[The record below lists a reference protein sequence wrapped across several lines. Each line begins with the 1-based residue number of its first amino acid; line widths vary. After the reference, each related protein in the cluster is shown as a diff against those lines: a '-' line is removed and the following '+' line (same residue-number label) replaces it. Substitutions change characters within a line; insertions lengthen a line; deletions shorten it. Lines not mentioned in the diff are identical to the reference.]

1 MMKVTNTP
9 SWIFLSCVVM
19 LTLAKSAGVPVSR
32 PEAQCQGGITTV
44 EVDQRGGGDCS
55 GLGTQSLANQTCSD
69 LQVVLL
75 SIAAAR
81 KSTAEPSSCIEVVVH
96 PGTFLIYST
105 IFIGNQSVILRGVD
119 SVVVAFDL
127 SSSFDPTQTFE
138 PHYVVQLANL
148 EYAEI
153 SGIDFS
159 DSPGIL
165 GLENI
170 STVVVSDCSFRLVQ
184 FAEFHCAPICCNA
197 LYARRQMKPHGRDQ
211 PARYNAFVVI

>member
-1 MMKVTNTP
+1 MKVRKTP

-19 LTLAKSAGVPVSR
+19 MLTLAKSAAGVPVNRSK
-32 PEAQCQGGITTV
+32 AQCQGGVSRV

-69 LQVVLL
+69 LQVVLI
-75 SIAAAR
+75 SVAAAR
-81 KSTAEPSSCIEVVVH
+81 TSTAEPSSCIEVVVH
-96 PGTFLIYST
+96 NGTYLINST
-105 IFIGNQSVILRGVD
+105 ISICNQSVILRGVD
-119 SVVVAFDL
+119 SVGVTFDL

-138 PHYVVQLANL
+138 PHYVIQLANL
-148 EYAEI
+148 DYAEI

-165 GLENI
+165 GFENI

-184 FAEFHCAPICCNA
+184 FAEFHCPAIFCN
-197 LYARRQMKPHGRDQ
+197 ARRQMKPHSWDQ
-211 PARYNAFVVI
+211 PARYSAFVVI

>member
-1 MMKVTNTP
+1 MKVTNTP
-9 SWIFLSCVVM
+9 SWIFLSYVAM

-32 PEAQCQGGITTV
+32 PEAQCQRGVTTV

-75 SIAAAR
+75 SVAASR
-81 KSTAEPSSCIEVVVH
+81 TSTAEPSSCIEVVVH
-96 PGTFLIYST
+96 PGTYLINST
-105 IFIGNQSVILRGVD
+105 ISICNQSVILRGVD
-119 SVVVAFDL
+119 SAVVTFDL

-138 PHYVVQLANL
+138 PHYVVQLANM

-153 SGIDFS
+153 SGIAFS

-170 STVVVSDCSFRLVQ
+170 STVVVSDCSFRLVLFDQ
-184 FAEFHCAPICCNA
+184 LLCPTFAVMRCCCAVPRAYKKGAHFSCACSS
-197 LYARRQMKPHGRDQ
+197 
-211 PARYNAFVVI
+211 